1 MGKIAIIGGT
11 GLTSLHGLEITGRE
25 IVQTP
30 YGEPSGPL
38 VRGVLSGKEILFL
51 PRHGGGHTIPPH
63 KINYRANIWA
73 LKEAGA
79 EKVIAVNA
87 VGGIRR
93 DMQPGVLIIP
103 DQIID
108 YTWSRITSFFEE
120 SLKQVVHIDFTFPFC
135 EALRQEIIH
144 AADENAIEL
153 VKEGTYAAT
162 QGPRLETAAEIK
174 RLEKDGCDLV
184 GMTCMPE
191 AALAREQELCYAS
204 IAVVANLAAGK
215 GEEELTME
223 MIEHH
228 LTSGMEKVRALLEV
242 VIADLS

>member
-25 IVQTP
+25 IMQTP

-51 PRHGGGHTIPPH
+51 PRHGAGHTIPPH

-87 VGGIRR
+87 VGGIRQ
-93 DMQPGVLIIP
+93 DMQPGVLVIP

-108 YTWSRITSFFEE
+108 YTWSRITSYFEE
-120 SLKQVVHIDFTFPFC
+120 SLKQVVHIDFSYPFC
-135 EALRQEIIH
+135 EGLRQHIIH
-144 AADENAIEL
+144 VATEHSISLIN
-153 VKEGTYAAT
+153 EGTYAAT

-228 LTSGMEKVRALLEV
+228 LRSGMEKVRALLEV
-242 VIADLS
+242 VIADLK